1 MRTGLLARK
10 VGMTRLF
17 TEDGRHVPVTV
28 LQLDGCQVTG
38 QRTVEKHGYNAVQLG
53 TGTVKV
59 KNLSK
64 AVRGQF
70 AKAKVEP
77 KRKLVEFRVDA
88 EALLE
93 VGAELSVDHF
103 VSGQRVDVSGV
114 SIGKG
119 FAGVIKRHHFS
130 GLRATHGVS
139 VSHRSHGSTGQCQY
153 PGKVFKGKKM
163 AGHMG
168 ATRVT
173 AQNLVVVRTDDA
185 EGLLMVRG
193 AVPGAKN
200 GWVLVKDSAKHP
212 RPEDAPYPAGLRP
225 DKAEE
230 AKAAKAKAAEA
241 KAESADGGGG
251 ADAPEAGAAKKD

>member
-1 MRTGLLARK
+1 
-10 VGMTRLF
+10 MTRLF
-17 TEDGRHVPVTV
+17 MEDGRHVPVTV
-28 LQLDGCQVTG
+28 LLLDGCQVTG
-38 QRTVEKHGYNAVQLG
+38 QRTVETHGYNAVQLG
-53 TGTVKV
+53 AGSVKV

-70 AKAKVEP
+70 AKVKVEP

-88 EALLE
+88 DALLE

-103 VSGQRVDVSGV
+103 VSGQHVDVSGV

-139 VSHRSHGSTGQCQY
+139 LSHRSHGSTGQCQY

-168 ATRVT
+168 AERVT
-173 AQNLVVVRTDDA
+173 AENLLVVRTDDA

-193 AVPGAKN
+193 AVPGARN
-200 GWVLVKDSAKHP
+200 GWVLVKDAAKHP
-212 RPEDAPYPAGLRP
+212 RPDEAPYPAGLRP
-225 DKAEE
+225 NKTEE
-230 AKAAKAKAAEA
+230 DKAAEA
-241 KAESADGGGG
+241 KAAKDKAEEAAAESAGDG
-251 ADAPEAGAAKKD
+251 ADAAAPEADEAKKD